1 MPRQTSMITKAILED
16 HANGMSRQ
24 AISEKYGLSYSVVAS
39 AIWRQTQKK
48 ATNKKALPKP
58 VKVEQVPPTP
68 AKVETLPVKQ
78 TFWQRLKNFLG
89 L

>member
-1 MPRQTSMITKAILED
+1 MPRKTSMTTKLILAD
-16 HANGMSRQ
+16 YAQGMSRQ
-24 AISEKYGLSYSVVAS
+24 AISEKHGLPYSVVSS